1 MKNINMKGNSLMI
14 WNMDGALKTILMGRL
29 MKGNLLMGNNKGKE
43 LIGILMVH
51 IIKDNGVTPLN
62 MEKEYIEKEILSMTA
77 NGGRENQKD
86 KENLSMDQHMLGNS

>member
-1 MKNINMKGNSLMI
+1 
-14 WNMDGALKTILMGRL
+14 MDGALKTILMGRL

-62 MEKEYIEKEILSMTA
+62 MEKEFIEKEILSMMA
-77 NGGRENQKD
+77 IGGRETLRD
-86 KENLSMDQHMLGNS
+86 KEN